1 MTFECA
7 IIAVNETLGGDKR
20 VFRHTP
26 VPVNYPTSDK
36 WDPNY
41 EGYPNHW
48 SVPKNYVIGL
58 RLTFA
63 WMKAAVITAMHHL
76 AANGGRGKGIME
88 LYLHTCCIAD

>member
-41 EGYPNHW
+41 EGYPHHR
-48 SVPKNYVIGL
+48 SVPENYVIGL

-63 WMKAAVITAMHHL
+63 WIKASVMTSMHHL
-76 AANGGRGKGIME
+76 EANGGME
-88 LYLHTCCIAD
+88 RA